1 MHVVYGSWFS
11 WRHEWSVRFDIG
23 GSRFFPRVFSTMN
36 SKRFVQLGI
45 VVYFVYYRKY
55 EVKMTRILFKFIVYP
70 SLERVLKTGRVESK
84 TSRQSSLNYPFGKR
98 GCPILDFTTP
108 KSNGPVLLQISLRF
122 QVVIFNNSFG
132 FCVAGLLELGMS
144 SFCSIPWAAGW
155 FLLKEIIKRTRVFY
169 NCCLIKYLLFYEQHF
184 CKQKPGCNWHKIKQK
199 PRNTPKLSFC

>member
-1 MHVVYGSWFS
+1 
-11 WRHEWSVRFDIG
+11 
-23 GSRFFPRVFSTMN
+23 MN

-108 KSNGPVLLQISLRF
+108 KSNRPVLLQISLRF

-144 SFCSIPWAAGW
+144 SFCSIP
-155 FLLKEIIKRTRVFY
+155 
-169 NCCLIKYLLFYEQHF
+169 
-184 CKQKPGCNWHKIKQK
+184 
-199 PRNTPKLSFC
+199 

>member
-11 WRHEWSVRFDIG
+11 WRHEWSLRFGIG

-84 TSRQSSLNYPFGKR
+84 TLRQSSLNYPFGK
-98 GCPILDFTTP
+98 GACPILDFTTP
-108 KSNGPVLLQISLRF
+108 KTSRPVLLQISLRF
-122 QVVIFNNSFG
+122 QVVIFNNNFG
-132 FCVAGLLELGMS
+132 FCVAG
-144 SFCSIPWAAGW
+144 
-155 FLLKEIIKRTRVFY
+155 FL
-169 NCCLIKYLLFYEQHF
+169 
-184 CKQKPGCNWHKIKQK
+184 
-199 PRNTPKLSFC
+199 